1 MNHPVELLM
10 QAYLKDIVGHKTKMS
25 SEVIETVV
33 NDIRDALHR
42 QFAGEARQEF
52 RLRPSNL
59 GRPKCQLWF
68 DKNKPSETSELPSNF
83 VINMF
88 LGDVVESIFKG
99 ILRAMKVE
107 FEDNGKID
115 IDIEGQNISGE
126 YDLILNGKVD
136 DVKSASNWSYKNKF
150 ANYESLRSN
159 DSFGYIPQLA
169 VYAEGTGAKVG
180 GWWVINKSNGDFKYI
195 SANGLKVNDEIDKMK
210 DTIAAVE
217 SKDLVRC
224 FEPELE
230 YFRGKATGNK
240 VLNKNCTFCDYR
252 HSCWDSLQELP
263 SQMSKAKEPKMVQY
277 IELRKESNL

>member
-150 ANYESLRSN
+150 ANYESLRNN

-169 VYAEGTGAKVG
+169 VYAEATGAKVG
-180 GWWVINKSNGDFKYI
+180 GWWVINKSNGDFKYV
-195 SANGLKVNDEIDKMK
+195 SASEMDRKEVMKSVK
-210 DTIAAVE
+210 DTINYINNDE
-217 SKDLVRC
+217 PFERC
-224 FEPELE
+224 F
-230 YFRGKATGNK
+230 
-240 VLNKNCTFCDYR
+240 
-252 HSCWDSLQELP
+252 
-263 SQMSKAKEPKMVQY
+263 
-277 IELRKESNL
+277 